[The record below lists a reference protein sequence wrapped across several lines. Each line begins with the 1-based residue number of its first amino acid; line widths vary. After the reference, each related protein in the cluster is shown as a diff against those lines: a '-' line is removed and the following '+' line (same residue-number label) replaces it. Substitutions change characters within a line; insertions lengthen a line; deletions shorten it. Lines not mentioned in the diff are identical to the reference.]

1 MKKSILDK
9 ISDIQVEVTDKLN
22 SKEKSFSSE
31 KSVVFEFAW
40 RFYKKYNEY
49 IKNIDFETSLF
60 NSFSDGT
67 FLDLYLEFMDNGETY
82 KIGLEFKFPIKKK
95 NNTGNTEGRQKII
108 NDIKRVTWLVEKNKI
123 DLGVF
128 ICFTNERTYINEGNY
143 SKAQNFRVHQNK
155 EYKKGEELPSNE
167 QYKEKVICLNDIKF
181 TWSGITQHKDKFV
194 LERAFADLDPI
205 LIYKNDSMTS

>member
-40 RFYKKYNEY
+40 QFYKKYNEY

-143 SKAQNFRVHQNK
+143 SKAQNFRVHQDK
-155 EYKKGEELPSNE
+155 VYKKGEELPSNDKYNE
-167 QYKEKVICLNDIKF
+167 RVIGIKDIRFKWSGVEKKKNKYILLNDR
-181 TWSGITQHKDKFV
+181 SY
-194 LERAFADLDPI
+194 ADLEPVF
-205 LIYKNDSMTS
+205 IYKSDLV